1 MIVNP
6 ISLWLMQLTFENV
19 SILVA
24 LGRFLVNRRL
34 PDVLV

>member
-6 ISLWLMQLTFENV
+6 ISFWLMHLTFEKV

-24 LGRFLVNRRL
+24 LRRFLVNRRL
-34 PDVLV
+34 PDVLL